1 MKLKQTLPY
10 KLKRVVPILGLAGA
24 SLFTACH
31 QEPIIQHD
39 TIYTWDRREYYKIG
53 HASFG
58 YADSALSTLPQRVRA
73 SADSPQVRNVF
84 LRFENKPAE
93 MMPHEWFVLD
103 MDMRDRIEDSILAP
117 IPQQNRYKVRGMDT
131 IKRLVIWEPA
141 DSAWLADFGYILTE
155 TFTPEEVVF
164 HKKQHQK

>member
-53 HASFG
+53 HAGFG

-73 SADSPQVRNVF
+73 SADSALVRNVILEF
-84 LRFENKPAE
+84 ADTALLPTATYFAVASNIR
-93 MMPHEWFVLD
+93 HV
-103 MDMRDRIEDSILAP
+103 IVDSILAP
-117 IPQQNRYKVRGMDT
+117 IAPENRAKVRGRGEIDA
-131 IKRLVIWEPA
+131 LVLDLDQNDPDSIW
-141 DSAWLADFGYILTE
+141 LTDFGYTLTNVRYRSD
-155 TFTPEEVVF
+155 FR
-164 HKKQHQK
+164 KSNQR